1 MTLTMFR
8 CMTHNN
14 IQKQKDELILSIFPN
29 SIGFGFAI
37 MTNALNVLSSKMVH
51 IRPVCN
57 KQALKRMK
65 EIIDYY
71 NPKIVVV
78 EDYLGI
84 GSRKSKRI
92 QKMID
97 AVSRY
102 AQKKLL
108 KTCKYSRSDIRYV
121 FSNFNAHSK
130 HEIACV
136 IAENIKSM
144 EHKLVKPRKI
154 NESEKYMVG
163 AFDAV
168 SLGVTHFY
176 MTH

>member
-1 MTLTMFR
+1 MMSKSV
-8 CMTHNN
+8 N
-14 IQKQKDELILSIFPN
+14 KKKDELILCLYPN

-37 MTNALNVLSSKMVH
+37 MTNALNVLSSKVVH
-51 IRPVCN
+51 IRPISN
-57 KQALKRMK
+57 TQALKRMRQL
-65 EIIDYY
+65 IDYY
-71 NPKIVVV
+71 KPKVIVI

-92 QKMID
+92 QKVID
-97 AVSRY
+97 SVSRY
-102 AQKKLL
+102 ALKNQL
-108 KTCKYSRSDIRYV
+108 KTSKYSRSDIRYV

-144 EHKLVKPRKI
+144 EHKLVTPRKT

-168 SLGVTHFY
+168 SLGITHFY
-176 MTH
+176 MTN

>member
-1 MTLTMFR
+1 MISKMP
-8 CMTHNN
+8 
-14 IQKQKDELILSIFPN
+14 QKAKEQLILTLYPN
-29 SIGFGFAI
+29 AIGFGFAV
-37 MTNALNVLSSKMVH
+37 MTNALNVLTSQVVN
-51 IRPVCN
+51 IRPVSN
-57 KQALKRMK
+57 KQSLKRIK
-65 EIIDYY
+65 EIMDYY
-71 NPKIVVV
+71 EPKLVVV

-92 QKMID
+92 QKVID
-97 AVSRY
+97 SIYQY
-102 AQKKLL
+102 AQKKHL
-108 KTCKYSRSDIRYV
+108 KICKYSRSDIRYV
-121 FSNFNAHSK
+121 FSNFNAHTK

-144 EHKLVKPRKI
+144 EHKLVTPRKT

-176 MTH
+176 MNN

>member
-1 MTLTMFR
+1 M
-8 CMTHNN
+8 HKN
-14 IQKQKDELILSIFPN
+14 QKQKKDQLILSLFPN

-37 MTNALNVLSSKMVH
+37 MTNALNVLSSQVVH
-51 IRPVCN
+51 IRPVSN
-57 KQALKRMK
+57 AQVLKRMR
-65 EIIDYY
+65 ELIDYY
-71 NPKIVVV
+71 EPKVIVI

-92 QKMID
+92 RKVID
-97 AVSRY
+97 GISSY

-108 KTCKYSRSDIRYV
+108 KTCKYARSDIRYV
-121 FSNFNAHSK
+121 FSNFNAHTK

-144 EHKLVKPRKI
+144 EHKLVSPRKT

-176 MTH
+176 MTN